1 LVISQAKAATKAAAY
16 TYDNE
21 GKMTSVNYPTTYS
34 WNGSQLVPAT
44 GPTHTTSFDAMSR
57 PSSMVD
63 QTNTTKVN
71 GITYNP
77 ANQLTAILYFGANES
92 RTYNTLNQMT
102 NLTVG
107 STMNITYTFPTANNN
122 NGKISQ
128 QTDGMS
134 GEVVTYQYDSLNR
147 LLSAS
152 STKGWSETYGY
163 DGFGNLLSKTPTGG
177 APTLSQAVNTANNQI
192 VTKTM
197 TPMAI
202 RLRRPRA
209 HSPTTLRIAC

>member
-1 LVISQAKAATKAAAY
+1 VTGTQTRNLDAAY

-44 GPTHTTSFDAMSR
+44 GPTYTTSFDAMSR

-63 QTNTTKVN
+63 QTNATKVN
-71 GITYNP
+71 NITYNP
-77 ANQLTAILYFGANES
+77 ANQLTAVTYFGANES

-122 NGKISQ
+122 VS
-128 QTDGMS
+128 
-134 GEVVTYQYDSLNR
+134 V
-147 LLSAS
+147 
-152 STKGWSETYGY
+152 
-163 DGFGNLLSKTPTGG
+163 
-177 APTLSQAVNTANNQI
+177 
-192 VTKTM
+192 
-197 TPMAI
+197 
-202 RLRRPRA
+202 
-209 HSPTTLRIAC
+209 